1 MIVER
6 SKKTMCKLTEGQARA
21 DRIIQREML
30 PVGTRMRRA
39 RGWDE
44 WKAAFDELE
53 ELWKAAKSVTGYG
66 GGHEVPQANPD
77 SPTP

>member
-1 MIVER
+1 
-6 SKKTMCKLTEGQARA
+6 MCKLTEGQARA
-21 DRIIQREML
+21 DRIIAREML

-44 WKAAFDELE
+44 WKAASDELE

-66 GGHEVPQANPD
+66 GVHEVPQVEAEHSPPD
-77 SPTP
+77 QTSIVQ